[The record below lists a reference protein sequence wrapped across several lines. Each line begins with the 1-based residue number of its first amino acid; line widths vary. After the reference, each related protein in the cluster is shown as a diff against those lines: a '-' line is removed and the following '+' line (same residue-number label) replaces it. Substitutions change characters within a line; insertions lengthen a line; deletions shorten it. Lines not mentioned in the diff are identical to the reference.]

1 MTGVTRI
8 GLALYTVR
16 DDTARDLEGTLH
28 AVAGIGYEGVE
39 LHGLDRHDAA
49 QVRGWLDDAGLAVS
63 SRHASLEAIETDLP
77 GLAAE
82 ARAIGWRRLVLAW
95 LDPSTLEDRSWPPR
109 LGRAADAA
117 AAHGLELGFHNHD
130 AEVRSG
136 FLERLPAQLFVEVDL
151 GWAWWA
157 GADPVEVLDRLPGR
171 VPLVHVKDFRDR
183 GRDPGSFAPVG
194 DGVIDYERVAPAAVA
209 AGADWLLVEQDHCEG
224 PALQAAARSFAAL
237 TRMAGTA

>member
-1 MTGVTRI
+1 MTRI

-16 DDTARDLEGTLH
+16 DDAASDLAATLR

-39 LHGLDRHDAA
+39 LHRLDGHDPA
-49 QVRGWLDDAGLAVS
+49 QVRAWLDEAALAVS
-63 SRHASLEAIETDLP
+63 SRHASLEAIETSLP
-77 GLAAE
+77 ELAAE

-95 LDPSTLEDRSWPPR
+95 LDPATLDDPSWPSR
-109 LGRAADAA
+109 LSRAA
-117 AAHGLELGFHNHD
+117 AAAREQGLELGYHNHD

-136 FLERLPAQLFVEVDL
+136 FLERLPAELFAEVDL
-151 GWAWWA
+151 GWAWFA

-194 DGVIDYERVAPAAVA
+194 DGVIDYGRVVPAAVA

-224 PALQAAARSFAAL
+224 SALEAAARSFAAL
-237 TRMAGTA
+237 TRIAATS